1 MRISQLNSSLHTTK
15 LGVYNHTE
23 VQPKCF
29 VYFSSEG
36 VRLELGD
43 GNEFGTSTRGANRG
57 GTAATRF
64 APSLPASKIYKLV
77 ERNSGRAS

>member
-1 MRISQLNSSLHTTK
+1 MRISQLNPSLHTTK

-43 GNEFGTSTRGANRG
+43 GNEFGTRGANRG

-64 APSLPASKIYKLV
+64 APSPPASKIYKPV